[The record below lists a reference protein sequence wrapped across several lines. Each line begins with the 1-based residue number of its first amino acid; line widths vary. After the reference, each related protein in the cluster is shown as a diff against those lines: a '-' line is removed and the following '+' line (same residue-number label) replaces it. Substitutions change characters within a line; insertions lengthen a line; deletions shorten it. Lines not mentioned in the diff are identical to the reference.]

1 MREIL
6 MVHEKAVQDFW
17 HRQYDPFRCQVA
29 EEWQLLNATPV
40 LACLP
45 KHGGRLQLIVAFK
58 PMFSIMTPGTVVCIL
73 KSEF

>member
-45 KHGGRLQLIVAFK
+45 KHGGRLQLIVAFQ
-58 PMFSIMTPGTVVCIL
+58 PHVFNHDTRNCSLHLEV
-73 KSEF
+73 